1 MKGNL
6 VYRYESILFMVSVL
20 CVFIVFA
27 CFLFCIFKMPVL
39 MLCSLHNESL
49 LVFQWGQ
56 TYNIVFEN
64 NIKTTILL
72 FIVIVTGTIC
82 CPSQFV
88 IVTGLRVIVKIL
100 KEPLT
105 WRTVILN
112 ILARYNKG
120 ELLLVGIEN
129 VSGYIQSYYL
139 MTHPLFFSE
148 G

>member
-1 MKGNL
+1 
-6 VYRYESILFMVSVL
+6 
-20 CVFIVFA
+20 
-27 CFLFCIFKMPVL
+27 

-88 IVTGLRVIVKIL
+88 IVTGLCVIVKIL